1 MAREAISKI
10 PLMKLVARMINIRP
24 DDRLSTSDV
33 LSGPGFNNFNPLRD
47 ICQQIKNR
55 NFRIDNWTLD
65 FEIYFSTRVENS
77 NLVEEIK
84 LLSKLNNIKL
94 LDTSSFEQVGFPFE
108 IFQQDS
114 NSVLARNQRQGFTRH
129 STDWRWIFQSGPFFA
144 LVWSKL
150 KWMNR

>member
-65 FEIYFSTRVENS
+65 FEIHFQQGLKIQISLKKSSYWVNWIILNCLIQAALSKSVFLSKYFSKIPILS
-77 NLVEEIK
+77 LPEIK
-84 LLSKLNNIKL
+84 ATGSPDIPRTGDGFFNLDRCLL
-94 LDTSSFEQVGFPFE
+94 G
-108 IFQQDS
+108 
-114 NSVLARNQRQGFTRH
+114 
-129 STDWRWIFQSGPFFA
+129 SGP
-144 LVWSKL
+144 
-150 KWMNR
+150 N

>member
-47 ICQQIKNR
+47 ICKQIKNR
-55 NFRIDNWTLD
+55 NFRIDNWTVD
-65 FEIYFSTRVENS
+65 FEISFLTNW
-77 NLVEEIK
+77 NLDEEIK

-94 LDTSSFEQVGFPFE
+94 LDTSSFAQVGFPFE
-108 IFQQDS
+108 IFEQDS
-114 NSVLARNQRQGFTRH
+114 NSVLARNQRYGFIR
-129 STDWRWIFQSGPFFA
+129 SESQI
-144 LVWSKL
+144 
-150 KWMNR
+150 KWF